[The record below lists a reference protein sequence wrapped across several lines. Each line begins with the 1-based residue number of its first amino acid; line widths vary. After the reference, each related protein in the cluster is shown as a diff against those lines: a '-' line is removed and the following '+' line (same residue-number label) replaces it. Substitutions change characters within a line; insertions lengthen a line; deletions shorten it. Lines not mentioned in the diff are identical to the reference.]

1 MLTTIR
7 HTMKHHFADLLDRED
22 DYWTIVPNIERY
34 SYSADELIDD
44 KENAKVVTVNKDDS
58 NWKQIFDL
66 PNLEELTLHEPS
78 KAQVESIKELK
89 NLKRFRLSHFR
100 AKDLEFINE
109 LTYIEELVF
118 EYVSGFSDL
127 SPLRN
132 LTRLKSLH
140 LENLRKVSNFEGLS
154 GLPSLRYLHID
165 GTLDWSQPIEN
176 FEFLKGLPKLEVFA
190 LGFVKVQKE
199 YPAFIP
205 ILELKN
211 LKRIKIG
218 IGTLETKE
226 YAFIQVAKPTVQ
238 CGAHG
243 KHMPWSPISDWGESE
258 FMPLGKGKRS
268 FSKAHKDAKAKY
280 TQFETDFDK
289 FKEEA
294 KEIIKKVVN
303 NG

>member
-1 MLTTIR
+1 
-7 HTMKHHFADLLDRED
+7 MKYHFADLLDREE
-22 DYWTIVPNIERY
+22 DYWTIVPNIDRY
-34 SYSADELIDD
+34 SYSADEIIDD
-44 KENAKVVTVNKDDS
+44 KENARVVTVNKDDN

-78 KAQVESIKELK
+78 KAQVKSIKELK
-89 NLKRFRLSHFR
+89 NLKRLRLSHFR
-100 AKDLEFINE
+100 AKDIEFINE
-109 LTYIEELVF
+109 LVNIEELVF
-118 EYVSGFSDL
+118 EYVSEFSDL

-140 LENLRKVSNFEGLS
+140 LENLRRVANFEGLS
-154 GLPSLRYLHID
+154 GLSSLRYLHLD

-176 FEFLKGLPKLEVFA
+176 FEFLKGLPNLEVFA
-190 LGFVKVQKE
+190 LGFVKVLKE
-199 YPAFIP
+199 YPAFVP
-205 ILELKN
+205 ILELQN

-218 IGTLETKE
+218 LSTLQTKE
-226 YAFIQVAKPTVQ
+226 YAFIQVARPNVQ

-243 KHMPWSPISDWGESE
+243 KHMPWSPFSDWGESE

-268 FSKAHKDAKAKY
+268 FSKDHKDAKAKC
-280 TQFETDFDK
+280 TQLETDFEK

-294 KEIIKKVVN
+294 KGIIKKVAN

>member
-1 MLTTIR
+1 
-7 HTMKHHFADLLDRED
+7 MKHHFADLLDREN
-22 DYWTIVPNIERY
+22 DYWTIVPNLERY

-44 KENAKVVTVNKDDS
+44 TGNARVVTVNKDDN

-66 PNLEELTLHEPS
+66 PNLEELTLHQPS
-78 KAQVESIKELK
+78 KAQVESIKKLK
-89 NLKRFRLSHFR
+89 NLKRLRLSHFR
-100 AKDLEFINE
+100 AKDIEFIHEMVN
-109 LTYIEELVF
+109 IEELVF

-140 LENLRKVSNFEGLS
+140 LENLRRVENFEGLS
-154 GLPSLRYLHID
+154 GLSSLRYLHLD

-176 FEFLKGLPKLEVFA
+176 LDFLKGLPNIEVFA
-190 LGFVKVQKE
+190 LGFVKILKE
-199 YPAFIP
+199 YPAFLP

-218 IGTLETKE
+218 LGTLQTKE
-226 YAFIQVAKPTVQ
+226 YAFIQVAKPNVR

-258 FMPLGKGKRS
+258 LMPLGKGKRS
-268 FSKAHKDAKAKY
+268 FSKDHKDAKAKCI
-280 TQFETDFDK
+280 QLETDFEK
-289 FKEEA
+289 FKKEA
-294 KEIIKKVVN
+294 IEIIKKVAN
-303 NG
+303 KS